1 MSNKIKIRKVVDY
14 LFGVDYGSGD
24 HILPIDKFLDKIN
37 KLNKDGYL
45 SKNNGNI
52 FINYEQEIGNW
63 DISVGVDIER
73 EETDEEY
80 KYRMLQKE
88 MYDELDEEYKEYLR
102 LREKFETRYQ
112 MENLVGDINESNKHV
127 LGDW

>member
-1 MSNKIKIRKVVDY
+1 MSNKIKVREVVDY
-14 LFGVDYGSGD
+14 IFGVDYGSGD

-45 SKNNGNI
+45 SKNNGRI
-52 FINYEQEIGNW
+52 FIDYENEIGNW
-63 DISVGVDIER
+63 HISVGVDIER

-80 KYRMLQKE
+80 EYRI
-88 MYDELDEEYKEYLR
+88 LDKIQEKDYEYNLFLE

-112 MENLVGDINESNKHV
+112 MENLVGDITESNLNIY
-127 LGDW
+127 LGE

>member
-24 HILPIDKFLDKIN
+24 HILPIDNFLDRIN
-37 KLNKDGYL
+37 KLNEDGYL
-45 SKNNGNI
+45 SKNKGRI

-63 DISVGVDIER
+63 HISVGVDIER

-88 MYDELDEEYKEYLR
+88 MYDELDEEYKEYLK
-102 LREKFETRYQ
+102 LREKFETRYR
-112 MENLVGDINESNKHV
+112 MENLVSDINESNLNITKEF
-127 LGDW
+127 

>member
-1 MSNKIKIRKVVDY
+1 MSNKIKVREVVDY

-45 SKNNGNI
+45 SKNKGNI
-52 FINYEQEIGNW
+52 FINYEDEIGNW

-112 MENLVGDINESNKHV
+112 MENLVGGINESNLNIYK
-127 LGDW
+127 GE